1 VGLLGTRPSY
11 ELMMDCDSQVGV
23 PKFAASQDLPDVDCA
38 GFAARLGLAAIEI
51 RHAEEIG
58 PAWEKALAA
67 DRPTV
72 LDVHTDPDVPPIP
85 PHATLQQMRDAARA
99 MIGGDENAW
108 GVLKT
113 GIRQKAQEF
122 LPGTK
127 DA

>member
-1 VGLLGTRPSY
+1 MP
-11 ELMMDCDSQVGV
+11 
-23 PKFAASQDLPDVDCA
+23 PAS
-38 GFAARLGLAAIEI
+38 GFEAIEV
-51 RHAEEIG
+51 HEADEIG

-72 LDVHTDPDVPPIP
+72 LDVYTDPDVPPIP
-85 PHATLQQMRDAARA
+85 RTPPCEQMRDTAKAL
-99 MIGGDENAW
+99 IGGDENAW

-127 DA
+127 GG